1 MSDRI
6 ANATLRGKVMTA
18 EEAAEFV
25 KHGDRVGVSGF
36 TGAGYPKELP
46 AAIAARAKEAH
57 GRGEAYQI
65 DLFTG
70 ASTAPDCDGVLAEA
84 DALRFR
90 TPYQSDPILRQ
101 KINDGTT
108 YYADYHLS
116 ESGMYVE
123 EGFFGTMN
131 VAIVEVVRIT
141 EEGHLI
147 PSSSI
152 GNNVEY
158 LDAAERIIIE
168 VNSWQSEDLEGMADI
183 YRIPSLP
190 NRIPVPITEVGQRI
204 GTPYIDID
212 IDKVVAVVETN
223 SPDRNAPFKPLDE
236 QSQQI
241 AGHFLDF
248 LEGEVAAGRLAYDKY
263 IMQSGVGN
271 VPNAVMAGLLDSKFE
286 NIQAYTE
293 VIQDG
298 MVDLI
303 DAGKMTVASSTA
315 FSLSPE
321 YAERMNDEAAKYRKH
336 IILRP
341 QQISNHP
348 EVVRRLGLIATNG
361 LIEADIYGNVNS
373 TNVIGSR
380 MMNGVGG
387 SADFT
392 RNGYISSF
400 ITPSIAKGGD
410 ISAIVPFVSH
420 VDHTE
425 QDVKVI
431 ISEYGYADLRGL
443 APRQRVPKIIAL
455 AHPDYRPLLEEY
467 YERALHQAKQN
478 KTMQTPHDLTQA
490 FSFHQRFQETG
501 SMRKN

>member
-6 ANATLRGKVMTA
+6 ANAQLRGKVMSA
-18 EEAAEFV
+18 AEAAQFV
-25 KHGDRVGVSGF
+25 NHGDKVGISGF
-36 TGAGYPKELP
+36 TGAGYPKALP
-46 AAIAARAKEAH
+46 TAIAERAKEAH
-57 GRGEAYQI
+57 AKGEEYMI

-90 TPYQSDPILRQ
+90 TPYQSDPILRK

-108 YYADYHLS
+108 LYADYHLS

-123 EGFFGTMN
+123 QGFFGQMN
-131 VAIVEVVRIT
+131 VAIVEAVRIT
-141 EEGHLI
+141 EDGSI
-147 PSSSI
+147 VPSSSV
-152 GNNVEY
+152 GNSVEY
-158 LDAAERIIIE
+158 LDNAEKIIIE
-168 VNSWQSEDLEGMADI
+168 VNSWQSEELEGMHDI
-183 YRIPSLP
+183 YRINRLP
-190 NRIPVPITEVGQRI
+190 HRQPIPITAPEQRVGS
-204 GTPYIDID
+204 TSIDID
-212 IDKVVAVVETN
+212 INKVVAVVETDA
-223 SPDRNAPFKPLDE
+223 PDRNAPFSPVDE
-236 QSQQI
+236 ISQQI

-248 LEGEVAAGRLAYDKY
+248 LEGEVAAGRLTYDGY

-286 NIQAYTE
+286 NIKAYTE

-303 DAGKMTVASSTA
+303 DAGKMTVASATS

-321 YAERMNDEAAKYRKH
+321 YAEKMNAEAANYRKT

-373 TNVIGSR
+373 TNVSGSR

-392 RNGYISSF
+392 RNGFISSF
-400 ITPSIAKGGD
+400 ITPSVAKGGA
-410 ISAIVPFVSH
+410 ISAIVPFASH
-420 VDHTE
+420 IDHTE

-431 ISEYGYADLRGL
+431 ITEYGYADLRGL
-443 APRQRVPKIIAL
+443 APRQRVEKIIAL

-467 YERALHQAKQN
+467 YDRALSMAKE
-478 KTMQTPHDLTQA
+478 KSILQTPHDLVTA
-490 FSFHQRFQETG
+490 FDFHKRFLETG
-501 SMRKN
+501 SMK